1 MSYTFF
7 GLAFVLAVVDW
18 IAVARGWKKLEYFA
32 KPATMV
38 ALLAFMVQNGG
49 LKGGMLWFT
58 LGLVFSLAGDV
69 FLMLPRDRF
78 IAGLVSFLLAHV
90 AYIIG
95 FKPRIPS
102 ETSVL
107 LIALGLAA
115 IVALVS
121 TQVYRRIAAGL
132 RAKGKQRLQAPV
144 LLYTLVISVMLISA
158 MLTLLSN
165 RWYPLH
171 AVAVCLGAALFYLS
185 DTVLAWNRFV
195 NPLRNG
201 RLINMSTYHLGQL
214 LIALGAALHYFR

>member
-1 MSYTFF
+1 MNYFF
-7 GLAFVLAVVDW
+7 FWLAFVLAVLDW

-38 ALLAFMVQNGG
+38 ALLAFMIQNGG
-49 LKGGMLWFT
+49 LSGGMLWFT
-58 LGLVFSLAGDV
+58 VGLVFSLAGDV
-69 FLMLPRDRF
+69 FLMLPKDRF
-78 IAGLVSFLLAHV
+78 IAGLISFLLAHV

-95 FKPRIPS
+95 FKPRIPT
-102 ETSVL
+102 EVSVL

-115 IVALVS
+115 IVTLVGS
-121 TQVYRRIAAGL
+121 QIYRRIAAGL
-132 RAKGKQRLQAPV
+132 RAKGKDRLRGPV

-171 AVAVCLGAALFYLS
+171 AVAVSLGAALFYLS

-195 NPLRNG
+195 NPFRYG

>member
-7 GLAFVLAVVDW
+7 GLAGVLAVVDW
-18 IAVARGWKKLEYFA
+18 IAVAGGWKKLEYFTR
-32 KPATMV
+32 PATMV
-38 ALLAFMVQNGG
+38 ALLAFMLQNGG
-49 LKGGMLWFT
+49 LSGGMLWFT
-58 LGLVFSLAGDV
+58 LGLAFSLAGSV

-95 FKPRIPS
+95 FRPHIPS

-115 IVALVS
+115 ILALVS
-121 TQVYRRIAAGL
+121 AQIYRRVSAGL

-144 LLYTLVISVMLISA
+144 LLYSVVISVMLFSA

-171 AVAVCLGAALFYLS
+171 ALAVCLGAALFYLS
-185 DTVLAWNRFV
+185 DTVLAWDRFV
-195 NPLRNG
+195 TPLRYG
-201 RLINMSTYHLGQL
+201 RLINISTYHLGQL

>member
-1 MSYTFF
+1 MSYFFF
-7 GLAFVLAVVDW
+7 GLALVLAVLDW

-38 ALLAFMVQNGG
+38 SLLAFMVQNGG
-49 LKGGMLWFT
+49 LSGGMLWFT
-58 LGLVFSLAGDV
+58 LGLAFSLAGDV
-69 FLMLPRDRF
+69 FLMLPKDRF
-78 IAGLVSFLLAHV
+78 IAGLVAFLLAHV

-95 FKPRIPS
+95 FRPRVPS
-102 ETSVL
+102 EPSVL
-107 LIALGLAA
+107 LIALGLAVM
-115 IVALVS
+115 VALVS
-121 TQVYRRIAAGL
+121 AQIYRRIAAGL
-132 RAKGKQRLQAPV
+132 RAKGKQRLLGPV
-144 LLYTLVISVMLISA
+144 LLYTLVISVMLVCA

-171 AVAVCLGAALFYLS
+171 ALAVSLGAALFYLS

-195 NPLRNG
+195 TPLRNG